1 MVKHTQIIRRLFPT
15 NCLSVFNHFVG
26 LALKGL
32 ISFVIS
38 WNESILNMWYCMGN
52 TSQNS
57 LTGSNDR
64 EWFWKEKKKFV
75 EMKVFCQKLSFF
87 KWSCMYCNKNART
100 HELHLLRLLLWN
112 IENGNK
118 RRFKKFQRRIYSN
131 FLKNHCTKNEVF
143 H

>member
-64 EWFWKEKKKFV
+64 EWFWKEKKNSWKWKF
-75 EMKVFCQKLSFF
+75 FA
-87 KWSCMYCNKNART
+87 KNFHFSNGLVCTVTKMR
-100 HELHLLRLLLWN
+100 ELTNSIYWDYYFET
-112 IENGNK
+112 ENGNK
-118 RRFKKFQRRIYSN
+118 QRFKKFQRRIYSN